1 MNKYY
6 FFFLFLFAVV
16 CCSRVEPEAITRQ
29 EITYRVFD
37 SRESLNEAIDRG
49 VEMNTKSAD
58 HSTSLSLFASL
69 NECEVQT
76 DPILSY
82 ECSRAGV
89 TDYQTDQAV
98 YDLLGY
104 DELVPNENFARLLN
118 PQGIICVRDTL
129 YKISPRGT
137 YYFPASAKTLFEQKY
152 PEYEQ
157 MNGVI
162 IADDTYLIDTN
173 VYRFDTFKEEYPIL
187 TAEYILNDAGI
198 DSNISVTPD
207 RSWPSYS
214 WSNYPTYSGS
224 ASDYLNNQVFTYTL
238 PSNRRMRTK
247 VFHYDYVVYDVRG
260 VTLKCQKHGTFG
272 WSEVTSNAL
281 LITMNNLVVQ
291 LPYGGENAPLSSAPL
306 NSFATTEEYFGETV
320 QELVIEGYELPDN
333 QINNV
338 VTGGRPTLRSI
349 VLSDTG
355 IDIINY
361 RVVRFRVHEHIRI
374 VFTGAWPFPG
384 TNTDE
389 VRKILFNHVAGRA
402 AKPLGGQFWYQA
414 LDDNY
419 NFGALRVGTAF

>member
-1 MNKYY
+1 MM
-6 FFFLFLFAVV
+6 
-16 CCSRVEPEAITRQ
+16 
-29 EITYRVFD
+29 YRVFD

-49 VEMNTKSAD
+49 VEMNTKSVD
-58 HSTSLSLFASL
+58 YSTSLSLFASL

-89 TDYQTDQAV
+89 TDYQADQTV

-137 YYFPASAKTLFEQKY
+137 YYFPASAKTLFEQRY

-187 TAEYILNDAGI
+187 TAEFILNDAGI
-198 DSNISVTPD
+198 DSDISVTPD
-207 RSWPSYS
+207 RSWPSFS

-224 ASDYLNNQVFTYTL
+224 ASDYFNNQVFTYTL
-238 PSNRRMRTK
+238 PNNRRMWTK
-247 VFHYDYVVYDVRG
+247 VFHNDYVVRDERG
-260 VTLKCQKHGTFG
+260 ALIKCQKHGALG
-272 WSEVTSNAL
+272 WSAVTSNAL
-281 LITMNNLVVQ
+281 MITIRNLIVKITDGANMTPSGIPPHGQLV
-291 LPYGGENAPLSSAPL
+291 
-306 NSFATTEEYFGETV
+306 ATEFEGETV
-320 QELVIEGYELPDN
+320 PVFIITGYVLPDN

-338 VTGGRPTLRSI
+338 VSGGLSSLRSI
-349 VLSDTG
+349 ILSDTG
-355 IDIINY
+355 IDIYNNTF
-361 RVVRFRVHEHIRI
+361 VRLEGHDYIQEIYL
-374 VFTGAWPFPG
+374 GPLSYSA
-384 TNTDE
+384 TNE
-389 VRKILFNHVAGRA
+389 KKLKKVLLYNNLGRA
-402 AKPLGGQFWYQA
+402 PQPIGGQFWYQA
-414 LDDNY
+414 LDDN
-419 NFGALRVGTAF
+419 NSFGALRVGTAF